1 MDIRYI
7 GHSTFELHEG
17 LTKVLIDPFLAPNNP
32 AATVGPEDLDPTH
45 VLVTHAHV
53 DHIADAAAVA
63 KRTDAQF
70 VALVETARW
79 LSDAGVENVSDP
91 NLGGTV
97 ELPGGWVKLVQAF
110 HSSTTPDGVVTLAS
124 GLVINLGGTTVYH
137 LGDTCLF
144 GDLELIAKV
153 TPVDLAII
161 PIGGHYT
168 MDRHDAVIAAELI
181 GAKTVIPCHYNTFP
195 PIETDAQAFKQD
207 VEARTASQVVVL
219 EPGQAHTVGA
229 GAAA

>member
-1 MDIRYI
+1 MDIRFV

-17 LTKVLIDPFLAPNNP
+17 LTKVLIDPFLSPNNP
-32 AATVGPEDLDPTH
+32 AATVTAEDLDPTH

-53 DHIADAAAVA
+53 DHLADAVAVSE
-63 KRTDAQF
+63 RTEAQF
-70 VALVETARW
+70 VSLVETARW
-79 LSDAGVENVSDP
+79 LSDAGVKNVSDP

-110 HSSTTPDGVVTLAS
+110 HSSTAPDGTVTIAS

-144 GDLELIAKV
+144 GDLELIAKTNPIDV
-153 TPVDLAII
+153 AII

-168 MDRHDAVIAAELI
+168 MDRHDAVVAAELI

-195 PIETDAQAFKQD
+195 PIETDAQAFKAD
-207 VEARTASQVVVL
+207 VESRTGSEVVVL
-219 EPGQAHTVGA
+219 APGESHAVGA